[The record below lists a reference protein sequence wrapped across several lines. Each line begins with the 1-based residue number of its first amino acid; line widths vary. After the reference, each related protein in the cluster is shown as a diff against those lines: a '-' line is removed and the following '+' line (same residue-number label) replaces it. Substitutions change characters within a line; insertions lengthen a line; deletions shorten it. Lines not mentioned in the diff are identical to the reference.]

1 MSASDTTINENEGQ
15 ENALGEGSVVNA
27 DSKPVSPDLSMI
39 LDIPVQLSLEVG
51 STEQTVEQ
59 ILALAQGSVIEL
71 NRKAGEPLDVKVNGT
86 LIARGEVVES
96 HGKYGIR
103 IIDIAGGNDRISSLL

>member
-51 STEQTVEQ
+51 STEQTV
-59 ILALAQGSVIEL
+59 
-71 NRKAGEPLDVKVNGT
+71 
-86 LIARGEVVES
+86 
-96 HGKYGIR
+96 
-103 IIDIAGGNDRISSLL
+103 